1 MTYWQKVLRL
11 LLHYREVKAQAEV
24 DRIGAL
30 QETAKRR
37 RAELAAEQ
45 ERAAQTTSAAS
56 QTTLAVSRK
65 RVTEAEA
72 AYAMAIQLWD
82 DKQFRR

>member
-1 MTYWQKVLRL
+1 MTYW
-11 LLHYREVKAQAEV
+11 REIPAPAAALPRGQGAGGSGP
-24 DRIGAL
+24 DRRA

-37 RAELAAEQ
+37 RAELAAAQ
-45 ERAAQTTSAAS
+45 EHAAQTASAAS
-56 QTTLAVSRK
+56 QTTLAVSRR

-72 AYAMAIQLWD
+72 AYALAIQLWD